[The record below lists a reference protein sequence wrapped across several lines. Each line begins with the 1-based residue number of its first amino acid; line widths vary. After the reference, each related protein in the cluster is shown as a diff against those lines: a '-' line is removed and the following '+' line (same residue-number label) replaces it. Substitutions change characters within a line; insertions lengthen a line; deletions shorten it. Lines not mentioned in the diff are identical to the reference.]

1 MKKLDISNYA
11 DLEHYQIQNWVIYN
25 TNESQDH
32 YVFKLKRIDGNTTH
46 AAVSFERKI
55 KDGKVEVRVMY
66 RSYSDVIWSEYVPLS
81 QFKDKEQFW
90 LMLESYI
97 ETKHKSIYKC

>member
-1 MKKLDISNYA
+1 MKKLDIKNYA
-11 DLEHYQIQNWVIYN
+11 ELKHYQIQNWVIYD

-66 RSYSDVIWSEYVPLS
+66 RSYSDVISEENVPLS
-81 QFKDKEQFW
+81 EFKNKEKFW
-90 LMLESYI
+90 LMMESYI
-97 ETKHKSIYKC
+97 EEKHKSIYKC

>member
-1 MKKLDISNYA
+1 MKKLDIKNYA
-11 DLEHYQIQNWVIYN
+11 ELKHYQIQNWVIYD

-32 YVFKLKRIDGNTTH
+32 YVFKVKRIDGNTTH

-66 RSYSDVIWSEYVPLS
+66 RSYSDVISEENVPLS
-81 QFKDKEQFW
+81 EFKNKEKFW
-90 LMLESYI
+90 LMMESYI
-97 ETKHKSIYKC
+97 EEKHKSI